1 MTSIQQVNALVRVI
15 DLMIDKYYNNRIKT
29 INEDME
35 NLMEKIAE
43 DIKNSPDKVEIVF
56 IDIEDF
62 DEELAVGSASI
73 SFFHD
78 NLKLLSI
85 LKNQKEELED
95 EWRKMKEKLQLYK
108 DLLLVSKDSLI
119 DKPELPKELEKFL
132 FMVVDELY
140 GQPYGGEW

>member
-15 DLMIDKYYNNRIKT
+15 DSMIDKYYNKRGYGEPNG
-29 INEDME
+29 
-35 NLMEKIAE
+35 KIAE

-73 SFFHD
+73 SFSHD

-85 LKNQKEELED
+85 LRNQKEELED
-95 EWRKMKEKLQLYK
+95 EWRKMKENLQLYK
-108 DLLLVSKDSLI
+108 DLLLVSKDSPI

-132 FMVVDELY
+132 FMAVDELY

>member
-1 MTSIQQVNALVRVI
+1 MTSIQQVNTLARVI

-35 NLMEKIAE
+35 NLMKKIAE

-73 SFFHD
+73 SFSHD

-85 LKNQKEELED
+85 LRNQKEKLED

-132 FMVVDELY
+132 FMAVDELY